1 MLPNWLPV
9 LKLKPRFFNQSHTP
23 MNTLVFVET
32 SEGKVKKS
40 SLEAVCYAKALG
52 KVTAIALGPADAQEL
67 QSLGK
72 YGAERVLH
80 AADARLAQSVIQ
92 AYASVITQA
101 MTAVN
106 ADVLILANSSLGT
119 PVAAKVA
126 IKTGASFASNVV
138 ELPDTAAG
146 FVVKRSIY
154 TGKAFSW
161 MELKNSKK
169 VIALKKN
176 AAEVKET
183 GGSATVEN
191 YSVSLTDADFN
202 TKILSSEKAT
212 GEVLLPEAEIVV
224 SGGRGMKGPEHWGIL
239 EELAKTLHA
248 ATGCSKPV
256 SDIGWRPHHE
266 HVGQTGVKVSPQL
279 YIAVGISGAIQHLA
293 GVNSSKC
300 IVVINK
306 DPEAPFFKAAD
317 YGIVGDAFDVVPKLT
332 AAIKAAQ

>member
-1 MLPNWLPV
+1 M
-9 LKLKPRFFNQSHTP
+9 TA
-23 MNTLVFVET
+23 LVFIET
-32 SEGKVKKS
+32 SDGKVKKS
-40 SLEAVCYAKALG
+40 SLEAVCYAKAMGG
-52 KVTAIALGPADAQEL
+52 KVIAIVLGIAEASEL
-67 QSLGK
+67 QQIGK
-72 YGAERVLH
+72 YGAEKVLH
-80 AADARLAQSVIQ
+80 AADPKLNQGIIQ
-92 AYASVITQA
+92 VYASVLTKA
-101 MTAVN
+101 MQDEQ
-106 ADVLILANSSLGT
+106 ADVLVLANSSLGT

-126 IKTGASFASNVV
+126 VKTGASFASNVV
-138 ELPDTAAG
+138 ELPDTASG

-154 TGKAFSW
+154 TGKAFSHVD
-161 MELKNSKK
+161 LKGAKK

-183 GGSATVEN
+183 GGQASVVN
-191 YSVSLTDADFN
+191 YAVTLSDADFN
-202 TKILSSEKAT
+202 TTILASEKAT

-266 HVGQTGVKVSPQL
+266 HVGQTGVKVAPQL
-279 YIAVGISGAIQHLA
+279 YIAIGISGAIQHLA

-317 YGIVGDAFDVVPKLT
+317 YGIVGDAFDIVPKLT